1 MVVLNPIPG
10 ERINEYVERILV
22 IDNYNISTPFALP
35 LFANGTPTLL
45 FLTTKASINGNVTNY
60 LTLFGQ
66 TVFPEALTIKEDF
79 TLIAYFFKPFALF
92 SLFGVSAKELT
103 DFPIDLDL
111 LQQSQANELRE
122 KLLNAGTTTA
132 MMELLDDY
140 IFSLV
145 TRSKAEIQL
154 IQFATS
160 ILANNP
166 SKEALL
172 NVQKELCMTERTFER
187 LFDKKIGV
195 SPRLFRRIC
204 QFNAAFQQLNTRRF
218 GKLTDVAF
226 EHGYADQSHFIR
238 AFKEFTN
245 ITPKEYLRWGQPDP
259 E

>member
-1 MVVLNPIPG
+1 VLNPIPN
-10 ERINEYVERILV
+10 ERVAEYVERILV
-22 IDNYNISTPFALP
+22 IDNYSINLPFALP

-45 FLTTKASINGNVTNY
+45 FLTTKASIDGNATNH

-66 TVFPEALTIKEDF
+66 TVFPETLTIREDF

-111 LQQSQANELRE
+111 LHPSQANELKER
-122 KLLNAGTTTA
+122 LLNAGTTNKMIT
-132 MMELLDDY
+132 LLDDY
-140 IFSLV
+140 IFDLI

-160 ILANNP
+160 IIANNP
-166 SKEALL
+166 SKESLL
-172 NVQKELCMTERTFER
+172 NVQKELRMTERTFER

-195 SPRLFRRIC
+195 SPTLYRRIC
-204 QFNAAFQQLNTRRF
+204 QFNAAFQQLNNRRF

-226 EHGYADQSHFIR
+226 ENGYADQSHFIR
-238 AFKEFTN
+238 VFREFTN
-245 ITPKEYLRWGQPDP
+245 ITPKEYLRYGRQDP